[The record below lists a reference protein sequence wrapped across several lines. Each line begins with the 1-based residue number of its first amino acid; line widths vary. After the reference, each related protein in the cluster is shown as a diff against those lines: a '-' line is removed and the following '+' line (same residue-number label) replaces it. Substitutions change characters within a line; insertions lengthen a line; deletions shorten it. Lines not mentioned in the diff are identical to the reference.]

1 MEIKVFNRGKT
12 AGYIVTLLGIGGC
25 IYTEIL
31 QKQEGNIRASLIGII
46 AVYLFIQIPLTM
58 LMAMLRK
65 VRIEKKGCT
74 FFYPCYKKFVGWEEL
89 EQKSAV
95 MNENRIHTLLLG
107 IYPNEYG
114 NVMRDFHQF
123 TYWYIAVG
131 DYDFKHYKVDE
142 DYLGELAARR
152 SELLE
157 VLERNQIELKKMK

>member
-1 MEIKVFNRGKT
+1 M
-12 AGYIVTLLGIGGC
+12 Y
-25 IYTEIL
+25 
-31 QKQEGNIRASLIGII
+31 
-46 AVYLFIQIPLTM
+46 
-58 LMAMLRK
+58 
-65 VRIEKKGCT
+65 

-123 TYWYIAVG
+123 TYWYIVVG

-152 SELLE
+152 GELLE
-157 VLERNQIELKKMK
+157 VLERDQIELKKMK

>member
-1 MEIKVFNRGKT
+1 MEIKVFNRGKM
-12 AGYIVTLLGIGGC
+12 AGYIVTLLGIGGG

-31 QKQEGNIRASLIGII
+31 QKQEGNIGASLLGII
-46 AVYLFIQIPLTM
+46 AVYFWVQILLTM

-65 VRIEKKGCT
+65 VRIGKKGCT

-95 MNENRIHTLLLG
+95 MNESRIHTLLLG

-152 SELLE
+152 GELLE
-157 VLERNQIELKKMK
+157 VLERDQIELKKMK